1 MPKPGPVV
9 KTRPPYFY
17 DRIADVHNLA
27 MKVNG
32 YRSSVSKYLK
42 SLDLKIDPE
51 SIVLDAGSGTG
62 IVTLGFHDA
71 GYKPRNIIALD
82 LSVKSLQISRDQ
94 FAKRSNPSSSTV
106 AVQGDILH
114 MPFQDESFDLIL
126 MCGVLE
132 YLPVDEGLRESARV
146 LKSGAPLI
154 LLPVRQSVVGS
165 VLELIYKFRIRPL
178 IQFREAAAPYFD
190 VVDNHN
196 FPITEPIGWS
206 KTSLIL
212 KKK

>member
-1 MPKPGPVV
+1 
-9 KTRPPYFY
+9 FY

-32 YRSSVSKYLK
+32 YRSSVSRYLK
-42 SLDLKIDPE
+42 SLDLEIGPE
-51 SIVLDAGSGTG
+51 SLVLDAGSGTG
-62 IVTLGFHDA
+62 VVTLGFHDA
-71 GYKPRNIIALD
+71 GYTPRNIIALD
-82 LSVKSLQISRDQ
+82 LSYKSLRISRDQ
-94 FAKRSNPSSSTV
+94 FAKRSNPTNSTL
-106 AVQGDILH
+106 AVQGDILD
-114 MPFQDESFDLIL
+114 MPFEDESFDLIL

-146 LKSGAPLI
+146 LKKGSPLI

-178 IQFREAAAPYFD
+178 EHFREAAAPYFD

-206 KTSLIL
+206 KTSMVL